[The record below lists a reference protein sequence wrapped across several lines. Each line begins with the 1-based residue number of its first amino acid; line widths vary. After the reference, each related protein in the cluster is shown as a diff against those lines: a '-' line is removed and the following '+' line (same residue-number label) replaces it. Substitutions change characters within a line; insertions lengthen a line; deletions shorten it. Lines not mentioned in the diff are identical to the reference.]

1 MSRRTSPPWK
11 PSCSWKVAA
20 RSRRN
25 RLPQRNQHP
34 QQPAAAR
41 DASAEPAP
49 EPAPQ
54 AAPAAVSAGSSSREA
69 IREFI
74 IESFDNLEQI
84 DRDLMALE
92 REPANTEL
100 YNGIFR
106 NLHTI
111 KGSAGFLAYHHVEA
125 LAHAGESLLGQ
136 MRSGERELSP
146 PLSNLLFATGDALQ
160 KYLQQIENEGSEGEG
175 IADELIGK
183 LQDACEGKLP
193 AVEPPAAAALPA
205 ETAAPAAAT
214 PAASPPVAPAS
225 APQAPPA
232 SAAGEAPVKSAAD
245 STIRVDVALLDKLMT
260 RVGEL
265 VLARN
270 QILQFTGSL
279 GDSELLSTSQ
289 RLNLITT
296 ELQEGVMKTRMQP
309 IGNVWSKFPRIVRD
323 LSGTCGK
330 QVRMEMHGKD
340 PEGRLQLRA
349 FHEGGQVNIEICD
362 DGAGLHPEKLKAKAR
377 EKNLITQEQAE
388 RMPDHEA
395 GQLIFLPGFSTAEK
409 VSNVSGRGVG
419 MDVVKTNIEKI
430 GGMIDIQSQVGIGTT
445 IKIKIPLT
453 LAIIPALTIT
463 NDGNRF
469 AIPQVNLLELLRLD
483 GNQDHNGI
491 EWIQGAPV
499 YRLRG
504 RLLPL
509 VYLSQLLKTGQEPA
523 VSAEAVNIVVLRAD
537 DRQFGLVVDQINDTE
552 EIVVKPLSK
561 QLKSI
566 PVYSGTTIMGDGK
579 VALILDVVG
588 LAHQSNVMSKD
599 RDRAVT
605 ENSTAH
611 HEAGGEH
618 QSLLILGTGKTQ
630 RLALPLSQVAR
641 LEKIPKETVERA
653 NGQEVVQ
660 YRNDILPL
668 VRLANILGLECD
680 EESDD
685 PLLNVVVYTE
695 NQKSFGLVIDRI
707 VDIVE
712 TALDVSRPATRPG
725 LLTSAVIHERI
736 TDVIDLPAV
745 IRQVDPS

>member
-1 MSRRTSPPWK
+1 
-11 PSCSWKVAA
+11 VAA